1 MWSED
6 EEPDSTSPPLP
17 TPTAISAPTSR
28 GKRRLQSQ
36 LTLPP
41 PEPRTLPEQTAFVSV
56 KDTEQFTESE
66 APRSGYFTAKKK
78 VTVFSETKISH
89 LGDLK
94 DCFPYAPPRHNNA
107 KNCVFSVPSEAVS
120 ASSDSVKSGIINS
133 ETVSSKATFS
143 MSLGVK
149 NSISFESEDKI
160 TSVGTNVLSN
170 ALE

>member
-1 MWSED
+1 MVRGWGAGFNLSAITDAHRNLCSYFQGEA
-6 EEPDSTSPPLP
+6 
-17 TPTAISAPTSR
+17 TAAKSANIATA
-28 GKRRLQSQ
+28 GTQDF
-36 LTLPP
+36 T
-41 PEPRTLPEQTAFVSV
+41 EQTAFVSV

-107 KNCVFSVPSEAVS
+107 KNCVFSVLRLCLLAQILLSQGLLIQRLFLLKLHFPCPW
-120 ASSDSVKSGIINS
+120 G
-133 ETVSSKATFS
+133 
-143 MSLGVK
+143 L
-149 NSISFESEDKI
+149 DKI

>member
-107 KNCVFSVPSEAVS
+107 KNCVFSVLRLCLLAQILLSQGLLIQRLFLLKLHFPCPW
-120 ASSDSVKSGIINS
+120 G
-133 ETVSSKATFS
+133 
-143 MSLGVK
+143 L
-149 NSISFESEDKI
+149 DKI

>member
-78 VTVFSETKISH
+78 VKPKFPTWVTWKTVFLMLLLDITMQRTVFFLFLLRLCLLAQILLSQGLLIQR
-89 LGDLK
+89 LFLLK
-94 DCFPYAPPRHNNA
+94 LHFPCPW
-107 KNCVFSVPSEAVS
+107 
-120 ASSDSVKSGIINS
+120 G
-133 ETVSSKATFS
+133 
-143 MSLGVK
+143 L
-149 NSISFESEDKI
+149 DKI